1 MPFVLTIPLG
11 KKEQYKMAKSISR
24 IDQDER
30 KTHGFF
36 VRVCFNK
43 KIHSKFFSDKRCG
56 GRHKALM
63 KAQAWRNETEKKL
76 GKPRTDRV
84 IVARNETTSVRRA
97 LVSRGRKAKTKG
109 LVYEV
114 TYSPEPNKICRT
126 SFSIKKYGEDG
137 AKKLALEFRKEKELE
152 MYGKIIGEKA
162 KKENRKRAKKQEN
175 SEKTNKSAN
184 NKTKE

>member
-1 MPFVLTIPLG
+1 
-11 KKEQYKMAKSISR
+11 MAKSISR
-24 IDQDER
+24 IDQEER

-63 KAQAWRNETEKKL
+63 KAQAWRNETERKL

-84 IVARNETTSVRRA
+84 IVAREDTTSVRRA
-97 LVSRGRKAKTKG
+97 LVSRGRKAKNKG

-126 SFSIKKYGEDG
+126 SFSIKKYGEEG
-137 AKKLALEFRKEKELE
+137 AKKMALEFRKEKEKE

-162 KKENRKRAKKQEN
+162 KQKKRK
-175 SEKTNKSAN
+175 AN
-184 NKTKE
+184 DDETVDFSVDASSNETIE

>member
-1 MPFVLTIPLG
+1 
-11 KKEQYKMAKSISR
+11 MAKSISR
-24 IDQDER
+24 IDQEER

-63 KAQAWRNETEKKL
+63 KAQAWRNEMESKL

-84 IVARNETTSVRRA
+84 IVAREKTTSVRRA
-97 LVSRGRKAKTKG
+97 LVSRGSKAKTKG

-126 SFSIKKYGEDG
+126 SFSIKKYGEEG
-137 AKKLALEFRKEKELE
+137 AKKMALEFRKQKELE
-152 MYGKIIGEKA
+152 MYGKTIGDSPKT
-162 KKENRKRAKKQEN
+162 RKSK
-175 SEKTNKSAN
+175 KTNNQTDSN
-184 NKTKE
+184 PDIDSTNTES

>member
-1 MPFVLTIPLG
+1 
-11 KKEQYKMAKSISR
+11 MAKSISR
-24 IDQDER
+24 IDQEER

-126 SFSIKKYGEDG
+126 SFSIKKYGEEG
-137 AKKLALEFRKEKELE
+137 AKKLALEFRKEKEKE
-152 MYGKIIGEKA
+152 MYGKTIGEKA
-162 KKENRKRAKKQEN
+162 KQAKRKAQKDGATGASNNVIDNN
-175 SEKTNKSAN
+175 SGK
-184 NKTKE
+184 